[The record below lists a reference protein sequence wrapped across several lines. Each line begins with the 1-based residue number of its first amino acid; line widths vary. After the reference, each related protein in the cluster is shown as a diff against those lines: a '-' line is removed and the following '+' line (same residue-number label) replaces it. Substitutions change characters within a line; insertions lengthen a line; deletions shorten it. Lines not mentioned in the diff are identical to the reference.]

1 MAWPEKVIVW
11 PTCQVRVALGL
22 SMTATG
28 AVLPTVIVTDAVLV
42 APRSS
47 VTRSDA
53 V

>member
-1 MAWPEKVIVW
+1 
-11 PTCQVRVALGL
+11 
-22 SMTATG
+22 MTAAG
-28 AVLPTVIVTDAVLV
+28 AVLPTVIVTDALSV